1 MIFKLN
7 YPDKQTAIAD
17 LIDKKIID
25 VDFNYLK
32 GTHAVVEIGKIVSI
46 PATFDENG
54 ELLTEPIYHDGYAYE
69 NAKNAEVLAVNGTIF
84 GLSFTNL
91 ENTMKIVLL
100 ALSILYTTIMIYK
113 ILTKKNDEN
122 K

>member
-25 VDFNYLK
+25 ADFNYLK
-32 GTHAVVEIGKIVSI
+32 GTHAVVEIGKVVKI

-54 ELLTEPIYHDGYAYE
+54 ELLTEPIYYDGYAYDVMSDE
-69 NAKNAEVLAVNGTIF
+69 EVDFGSFEIFPKNPVHGF
-84 GLSFTNL
+84 SGL
-91 ENTMKIVLL
+91 
-100 ALSILYTTIMIYK
+100 
-113 ILTKKNDEN
+113 
-122 K
+122 

>member
-7 YPDKQTAIAD
+7 YPDKQTSIAD

-32 GTHAVVEIGKIVSI
+32 GTHAVVEIGKVVKI

-54 ELLTEPIYHDGYAYE
+54 ELLTEPIYYDGYAYDVMSDE
-69 NAKNAEVLAVNGTIF
+69 EVDFGSFEIFPKNPAHGF
-84 GLSFTNL
+84 SGL
-91 ENTMKIVLL
+91 
-100 ALSILYTTIMIYK
+100 
-113 ILTKKNDEN
+113 
-122 K
+122 

>member
-25 VDFNYLK
+25 EDFNYLK
-32 GTHAVVEIGKIVSI
+32 GTHAVVEIGKVVKI

-54 ELLTEPIYHDGYAYE
+54 ELLTEPIYYDGYAYDVMSDE
-69 NAKNAEVLAVNGTIF
+69 EVDFGSFEIFPKNPAHGF
-84 GLSFTNL
+84 SGL
-91 ENTMKIVLL
+91 
-100 ALSILYTTIMIYK
+100 
-113 ILTKKNDEN
+113 
-122 K
+122 

>member
-25 VDFNYLK
+25 EDFNYLK
-32 GTHAVVEIGKIVSI
+32 GTHAVVEIGKVVSI

-54 ELLTEPIYHDGYAYE
+54 ELLTEPIYYDGYAYDVMSDE
-69 NAKNAEVLAVNGTIF
+69 EVDFGSFEIFPKNPAHGF
-84 GLSFTNL
+84 SGL
-91 ENTMKIVLL
+91 
-100 ALSILYTTIMIYK
+100 
-113 ILTKKNDEN
+113 
-122 K
+122 

>member
-25 VDFNYLK
+25 ADFNYLK
-32 GTHAVVEIGKIVSI
+32 GTHAVVEIGKVVSI

-54 ELLTEPIYHDGYAYE
+54 ELLTEPIYYDGYAYDVMSDE
-69 NAKNAEVLAVNGTIF
+69 NIDFGSFEIFPKNAAHGF
-84 GLSFTNL
+84 AGL
-91 ENTMKIVLL
+91 
-100 ALSILYTTIMIYK
+100 
-113 ILTKKNDEN
+113 
-122 K
+122 

>member
-25 VDFNYLK
+25 ADFNYLK
-32 GTHAVVEIGKIVSI
+32 GTHAVVEIGKVVSI

-54 ELLTEPIYHDGYAYE
+54 ELLTEPIYYDGYAYDVMSDE
-69 NAKNAEVLAVNGTIF
+69 EVDFGSFEIFPKNPAHGF
-84 GLSFTNL
+84 SGL
-91 ENTMKIVLL
+91 
-100 ALSILYTTIMIYK
+100 
-113 ILTKKNDEN
+113 
-122 K
+122 

>member
-25 VDFNYLK
+25 LDFNYLK
-32 GTHAVVEIGKIVSI
+32 GRHAVVEIGKIVSI

-54 ELLTEPIYHDGYAYE
+54 ELLTEPIYYDGYAYDVMSDE
-69 NAKNAEVLAVNGTIF
+69 EVDFGSFEIFPKNPAHGF
-84 GLSFTNL
+84 SGL
-91 ENTMKIVLL
+91 
-100 ALSILYTTIMIYK
+100 
-113 ILTKKNDEN
+113 
-122 K
+122 

>member
-25 VDFNYLK
+25 SDFNYLK
-32 GTHAVVEIGKIVSI
+32 GTQAVVEIGKVVRI

-54 ELLTEPIYHDGYAYE
+54 ELLTEPIYYDGYAYDVMSDE
-69 NAKNAEVLAVNGTIF
+69 EVDFGSFEIFPKHPKHSF
-84 GLSFTNL
+84 GL
-91 ENTMKIVLL
+91 
-100 ALSILYTTIMIYK
+100 
-113 ILTKKNDEN
+113 
-122 K
+122 

>member
-25 VDFNYLK
+25 ADFNYLK
-32 GTHAVVEIGKIVSI
+32 GTHAVVEIGKVVSI

-54 ELLTEPIYHDGYAYE
+54 ELLTEPIYYDGYAYDVMIDE
-69 NAKNAEVLAVNGTIF
+69 EVDFGSFEIF
-84 GLSFTNL
+84 P
-91 ENTMKIVLL
+91 
-100 ALSILYTTIMIYK
+100 
-113 ILTKKNDEN
+113 
-122 K
+122 

>member
-25 VDFNYLK
+25 ADFNYLK
-32 GTHAVVEIGKIVSI
+32 GTHAVVEIGKVVRI

-54 ELLTEPIYHDGYAYE
+54 ELLTEPIYYDGYAYDVMSDE
-69 NAKNAEVLAVNGTIF
+69 EVDFGSFEIFPKNPAHGFAG
-84 GLSFTNL
+84 
-91 ENTMKIVLL
+91 
-100 ALSILYTTIMIYK
+100 Y
-113 ILTKKNDEN
+113 
-122 K
+122 

>member
-25 VDFNYLK
+25 SDFNYLK

-54 ELLTEPIYHDGYAYE
+54 ELLTEPIYYDGYAYDVMSDE
-69 NAKNAEVLAVNGTIF
+69 EVDF
-84 GLSFTNL
+84 GSFEVFPN
-91 ENTMKIVLL
+91 NP
-100 ALSILYTTIMIYK
+100 AHGFAGY
-113 ILTKKNDEN
+113 
-122 K
+122 

>member
-25 VDFNYLK
+25 ADFNSLN
-32 GTHAVVEIGKIVSI
+32 GTHAVVEIGKVVKI

-54 ELLTEPIYHDGYAYE
+54 ELLTEPIYHDGYAYDIM
-69 NAKNAEVLAVNGTIF
+69 ADRRIDF
-84 GLSFTNL
+84 GLYRIFPNNPAHGFAGL
-91 ENTMKIVLL
+91 
-100 ALSILYTTIMIYK
+100 
-113 ILTKKNDEN
+113 
-122 K
+122 